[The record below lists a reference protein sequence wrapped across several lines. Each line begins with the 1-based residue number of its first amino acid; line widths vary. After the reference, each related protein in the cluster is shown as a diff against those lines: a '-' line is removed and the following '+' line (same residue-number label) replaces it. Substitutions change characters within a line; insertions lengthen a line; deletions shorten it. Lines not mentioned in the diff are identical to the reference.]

1 MKTKPIILSII
12 FFLILSVSFAQ
23 KEESLKTKKRKKAP
37 ITMISGKVYITK
49 YHSYDELNKLSKGDL
64 LALYSERIEVI
75 VNILPSIAF
84 ATKPDVTME
93 SLGIPETK
101 DNKKALEASREASVK
116 YFDSTVEFQ
125 RKILPYSDTRDLIAA
140 ILFYEETL
148 KSLHTYNDF
157 KVD

>member
-1 MKTKPIILSII
+1 MKTKTTLLTAI
-12 FFLILSVSFAQ
+12 FFMIISIGFAQ
-23 KEESLKTKKRKKAP
+23 KKEKSMKL
-37 ITMISGKVYITK
+37 IIGKVSITK
-49 YHSYDELNKLSKGDL
+49 YHSLEELNELSKGDL
-64 LALYSERIEVI
+64 LSLYIERIEVI

-84 ATKPDVTME
+84 ATKPNVTMAI
-93 SLGIPETK
+93 LGIPETK
-101 DNKKALEASREASVK
+101 ENKKALETNRKASAE

-125 RKILPYSDTRDLIAA
+125 KSILPYSDSRDLIAA

>member
-1 MKTKPIILSII
+1 MKTKPIILSVI
-12 FFLILSVSFAQ
+12 FFLIVCVSFAQ
-23 KEESLKTKKRKKAP
+23 NVERPKTKKNKKVP
-37 ITMISGKVYITK
+37 ITIISGKVYITK
-49 YHSYDELNKLSKGDL
+49 YHSYDELNKMSKGDL
-64 LALYSERIEVI
+64 LTLYSERIEVI

-84 ATKPDVTME
+84 ATKPDVTMA

-101 DNKKALEASREASVK
+101 ENKKALEASREASVK

-157 KVD
+157 KAD